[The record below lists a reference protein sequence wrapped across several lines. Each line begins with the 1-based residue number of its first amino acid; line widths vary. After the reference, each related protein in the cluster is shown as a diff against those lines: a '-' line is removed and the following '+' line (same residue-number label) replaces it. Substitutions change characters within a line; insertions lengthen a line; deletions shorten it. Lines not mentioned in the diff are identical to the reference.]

1 MLNVF
6 MPHAFFGPMNF
17 INRDIV
23 RDVPRVVA
31 AASPASSL
39 SAQRKWPIRY
49 EAIELAAMCIDVA
62 TILLASVISALL
74 YRIDGGWTATNVGKA
89 LGSAIVVSALFVS
102 FSKTNEQYRPTEL
115 LVFRNQVRAVCL
127 AWAFVFLVLAAA
139 VGTLNIGHEIS
150 RSQGLIFALLGLV
163 MLIAQRAAI
172 RSLLIKG
179 LADSKFSGGKVV
191 IVSDQPP
198 SKHGGLAHMLTTS
211 GFSIAGHFGLPPPGA
226 NSSYGKRLSARVIEH
241 VQGDADIEEVMV
253 EADPNRW
260 SELRA
265 FAAELRVLP
274 FPIVFV
280 PVGAVSEMLRR
291 PTRNLGSTLCIELQ
305 RRPLSPI
312 ERATKRLLDLIGAL
326 FALVALC
333 PLLAAVALAIK
344 LDSPGPVFF
353 RQKRCGF
360 NGRAFAMYKF
370 RTMFVLEDGPTI
382 IQAKFVDS
390 RVTRFGKW
398 LRRTSIDE
406 LPQLFNVLNGTMSL
420 VGPRPHAIAHD
431 DQFNKVV
438 HNYAFRRRVKPG
450 LTGWAQVQG
459 CRGPTPTVASIER
472 RIEYDLWYIDNWS
485 LSLDLAILLQTP
497 IEVLRGRNAY

>member
-1 MLNVF
+1 
-6 MPHAFFGPMNF
+6 
-17 INRDIV
+17 
-23 RDVPRVVA
+23 
-31 AASPASSL
+31 
-39 SAQRKWPIRY
+39 
-49 EAIELAAMCIDVA
+49 
-62 TILLASVISALL
+62 
-74 YRIDGGWTATNVGKA
+74 
-89 LGSAIVVSALFVS
+89 
-102 FSKTNEQYRPTEL
+102 
-115 LVFRNQVRAVCL
+115 
-127 AWAFVFLVLAAA
+127 
-139 VGTLNIGHEIS
+139 
-150 RSQGLIFALLGLV
+150 

-198 SKHGGLAHMLTTS
+198 SKHGDLAHMLTTS

-226 NSSYGKRLSARVIEH
+226 NSSYGKRLCARVIEH
-241 VQGDADIEEVMV
+241 VQGGADIEEVMV

-274 FPIVFV
+274 FPVVFV

-291 PTRNLGSTLCIELQ
+291 PTRNLGSTICIELQ

-344 LDSPGPVFF
+344 LDSPGPVLF